1 MSSTA
6 ALVLGLTAAFLVFF
20 TSPLP
25 LTSNLLY
32 LLGILL
38 MVGAVIYVPQLR
50 LNRTQT
56 LSPRNLMLLS
66 FALKIVVVPILVAR
80 AGYSQGL
87 LPNLPTLP
95 YIHQAHGV
103 YISAMIAAFVGF
115 TVVHR
120 VPRHERIWAL
130 PNWLLIV
137 LGMLALPAA
146 LYQLLVVLAGTRG
159 AGVATPSSSNI
170 FQVASTFFRALAP
183 VVLLTV
189 LFGRRPVKGWQ
200 TFPFWKLALGTAL
213 MVTVT
218 FSINRANI
226 IYPSLA
232 LFTVYA
238 LFNTRLRYSQI
249 VLLGV
254 LALTAVFYA
263 GQARERYLLGEYAYQ
278 TRKHLSRADNA
289 IEGAQVYF
297 NAPQFGAYAIR
308 EFDDAPP
315 TLTASLLES
324 VPVLGERFRS
334 GSGSYLY
341 NFSIYRHFRARDQ
354 VYPAPIEVFVNLG
367 WLGVLGVYLAVGAL
381 IAALHNVFVS
391 ARRNVFLAY
400 ISAYL
405 TLLVCASINLSV
417 SVVGQ
422 FAVYSATPFLVL
434 WGWMALA
441 RYRWAAS

>member
-1 MSSTA
+1 MVSATIS
-6 ALVLGLTAAFLVFF
+6 LVLGLTAALLVFL

-25 LTSNLLY
+25 LTSSLLY
-32 LLGILL
+32 LLGIVL
-38 MVGAVIYVPQLR
+38 MVSAVLYVPQLR

-56 LSPRNLMLLS
+56 MSPRNLMLLS
-66 FALKIVVVPILVAR
+66 FALKIVVVPVLIAL

-87 LPNLPTLP
+87 LPNLPALL

-103 YISAMIAAFVGF
+103 YILAMLTCFVGF
-115 TVVHR
+115 TLVHR
-120 VPRHERIWAL
+120 TPRYESPWSL
-130 PNWLLIV
+130 PNWLLIL
-137 LGMLALPAA
+137 LGVVALPAA
-146 LYQLLVVLAGTRG
+146 SYQLLLVIAG
-159 AGVATPSSSNI
+159 AGGATAPNSANI
-170 FQVASTFFRALAP
+170 LQVITTFFRALAP
-183 VVLLTV
+183 IVVLAI
-189 LFGRRPVKGWQ
+189 LFGRRPIEGRRA
-200 TFPFWKLALGTAL
+200 FPFWKLSLGSALLVIVA
-213 MVTVT
+213 
-218 FSINRANI
+218 FSINRASI
-226 IYPSLA
+226 IYPVLA

-249 VLLGV
+249 MLFGL

-263 GQARERYLLGEYAYQ
+263 GQARERYLLGEYTYQ

-308 EFDDAPP
+308 EFNAAPP

-324 VPVLGERFRS
+324 VPILGEQFRS
-334 GSGSYLY
+334 ESGSYLY

-367 WLGVLGVYLAVGAL
+367 WLGVVGVYLVVGAL

-391 ARRNVFLAY
+391 SRRNVFLAY

-422 FAVYSATPFLVL
+422 FAIYSATPFLLL
-434 WGWMALA
+434 WAWMALA
-441 RYRWAAS
+441 RYRWTAS